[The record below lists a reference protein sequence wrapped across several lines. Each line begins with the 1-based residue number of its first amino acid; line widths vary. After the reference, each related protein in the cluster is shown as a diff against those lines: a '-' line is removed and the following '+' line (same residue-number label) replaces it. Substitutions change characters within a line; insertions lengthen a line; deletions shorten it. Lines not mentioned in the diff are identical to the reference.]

1 MQARQELQKRQD
13 LVDRKNLPDVAF
25 RLPFPATTSKTTS
38 HGADP
43 AQASTTVTGA
53 RSCHFFVSCALV
65 SLSLSVTGKKRR
77 KTKRGQRR
85 CCTANWCK
93 VKQESQG
100 TQMWNSRKKAG
111 GQSWLP
117 FAIGGQRLPQTMVL
131 AVVQHHKEGQRC
143 LGWKGTPDESA
154 AGQRRAASTRSRCPG
169 STGDGAMGRA
179 HKQAARA
186 RRVIDRQGE
195 RPRPVPALTSAT

>member
-1 MQARQELQKRQD
+1 MRRAK
-13 LVDRKNLPDVAF
+13 DV
-25 RLPFPATTSKTTS
+25 LLGESTPVSK
-38 HGADP
+38 AAKWRRAAP
-43 AQASTTVTGA
+43 A
-53 RSCHFFVSCALV
+53 RSRHQDSDFFVSCALV

-100 TQMWNSRKKAG
+100 TQKWNSRKKAG
-111 GQSWLP
+111 GQPWLP
-117 FAIGGQRLPQTMVL
+117 FAIGGQRLPQKMVP

-143 LGWKGTPDESA
+143 LGWKGTPA
-154 AGQRRAASTRSRCPG
+154 NWLPASEEPHLPG
-169 STGDGAMGRA
+169 PDAQEAKGDGAMGRA

-195 RPRPVPALTSAT
+195 RPRPAPALTSAT